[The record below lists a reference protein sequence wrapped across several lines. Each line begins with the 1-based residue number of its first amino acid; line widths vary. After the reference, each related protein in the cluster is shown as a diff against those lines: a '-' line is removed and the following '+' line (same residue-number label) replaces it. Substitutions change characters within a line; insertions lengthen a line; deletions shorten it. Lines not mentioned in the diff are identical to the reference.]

1 SAHQRTCGTRPK
13 ARGSGTSHTVGGTR
27 ALPGAW
33 PWVVSIQDPQ
43 RAGSGHI
50 CGGSLVGSRWV
61 LTAAHCF
68 VGASPVSIRR
78 NISKWRVVAG
88 ASRLSRLGAGAQVR
102 QVKQLLA
109 HPAYSRATQSN
120 DIALLELG
128 QPLRCGG
135 SVQPACLPD
144 GSLRVRSLTN
154 CFVSSWA
161 SAAAKGER
169 SARAGR
175 ARRGAE
181 GPTDVLQEAKVH
193 LMTLKL
199 CNSSRWY
206 NGTIPSR
213 VVCAGYPWG
222 GVHTC
227 QGDSGGPLAC
237 RDKSNDYF
245 WLVGV
250 TSWGKGCARARQPRL
265 YTSTQHF
272 YKWILLQM
280 ARFPA
285 VPTTPAAQPS
295 SSVPSQKPKTTP
307 AQSATTRSCP
317 FPQQKLIQFFSLLQ
331 ELLNYMWGS
340 KAAAAG

>member
-1 SAHQRTCGTRPK
+1 MVLLPLLVLLALCWPTHSTQRNCGTCGTRPK

-68 VGASPVSIRR
+68 V
-78 NISKWRVVAG
+78 
-88 ASRLSRLGAGAQVR
+88 
-102 QVKQLLA
+102 
-109 HPAYSRATQSN
+109 
-120 DIALLELG
+120 
-128 QPLRCGG
+128 
-135 SVQPACLPD
+135 
-144 GSLRVRSLTN
+144 
-154 CFVSSWA
+154 
-161 SAAAKGER
+161 
-169 SARAGR
+169 
-175 ARRGAE
+175 AE

-250 TSWGKGCARARQPRL
+250 TSWGKGCARAGQPRL